1 MGKELVTPF
10 QKFEILS
17 HQEYQHNKLAVH
29 GKQREN
35 NRWSASE
42 KFLYLDQAS
51 QVSLSFFSFSFS
63 LCSVYIILADNQIF
77 CFINN
82 SSDN

>member
-1 MGKELVTPF
+1 MGQELVTPF

-35 NRWSASE
+35 NRWSSE

-51 QVSLSFFSFSFS
+51 QVSLSFFSFRFS
-63 LCSVYIILADNQIF
+63 LCSVYIILADNQI
-77 CFINN
+77 CWFINN